1 MMYTCRSKICV
12 AIGVTG
18 AWRLYSFAACASA
31 GTSATTSAAVPA
43 IFFGSGC
50 ADFIAPLAI
59 APLRFMLPSMNSSV
73 ASAPAPLELSRRQQ
87 APEIPGDDRPLAG
100 GQLVAERHAL
110 PGEPQLEARRVIEG
124 VLFQRGIRE
133 HHPRPECRESER
145 EAE

>member
-18 AWRLYSFAACASA
+18 AWSLYSFAACASA

-59 APLRFMLPSMNSSV
+59 APLRLMLPSMNSSV
-73 ASAPAPLELSRRQQ
+73 ASPPAPLELSRRQH
-87 APEIPGDDRPLAG
+87 APELPGDDLALAV
-100 GQLVAERHAL
+100 GQLHAARHA
-110 PGEPQLEARRVIEG
+110 
-124 VLFQRGIRE
+124 
-133 HHPRPECRESER
+133 
-145 EAE
+145 

>member
-1 MMYTCRSKICV
+1 MMYTCRSKIWV

-59 APLRFMLPSMNSSV
+59 ARLRSMLSSNMSMSSN
-73 ASAPAPLELSRRQQ
+73 AAGAPAPLALSRRQH

-100 GQLVAERHAL
+100 GQLVAERHVL
-110 PGEPQLEARRVIEG
+110 PGEP
-124 VLFQRGIRE
+124 
-133 HHPRPECRESER
+133 
-145 EAE
+145 